1 MDSRRLP
8 GKAMLSVLGRPL
20 IAYLFERI
28 SYVRGLDDAILATS
42 VASSDDPLADFARS
56 EGISLYRGS
65 KDDVLGRFYG
75 AASEASADAL
85 VRISGDCPLID
96 PQLVDEVIEFAEF
109 SGAYV
114 ARNIIDRTLGF
125 PRGMDV
131 EYMTFEVL
139 DHLHKHFTK
148 QEYREHVTLAI
159 YKEDIFGENRYY
171 ALRNYPAPVGAKW
184 DVHWRLCVDEQ
195 PDFELVKRII
205 QELYVQNPQFTLE
218 DISDFL
224 RKNPHIAAINAA
236 VRQKEV

>member
-42 VASSDDPLADFARS
+42 VASSDDPLADFAKS

-65 KDDVLGRFYG
+65 KEDVLGRFYG

-139 DHLHKHFTK
+139 GWLNRNCT
-148 QEYREHVTLAI
+148 EESYREHVTLAL
-159 YKEDIFGENRYY
+159 YKEDTPFQVREYS
-171 ALRNYPAPVGAKW
+171 APEGASW
-184 DVHWRLCVDEQ
+184 DPHWRLCVDEQ

-205 QELYVQNPQFTLE
+205 QELHPQNPQFTLE